1 MNQQADGSIIRRTR
15 FTFLDR
21 MIKEPVIYQLGR
33 DFEVVT
39 NIRRADVQEG
49 VGWVILELE
58 GSEPEIERS
67 LDWVMSLGVRVDPV
81 ISDVVEG

>member
-1 MNQQADGSIIRRTR
+1 
-15 FTFLDR
+15 

-58 GSEPEIERS
+58 GSEPEIERLITQGAVGNES
-67 LDWVMSLGVRVDPV
+67 YK
-81 ISDVVEG
+81 IS